1 MARIAYGY
9 TGIYN
14 ASVLTLVDGEGCAL
28 AVDGSGITKFNNA
41 YLHAGED
48 LAADVTKVEQRA
60 SYSNITADT
69 ALKSA
74 AGRLF
79 GFVCN
84 STSSGTVKLYDNTAA
99 SGTVI
104 LNTFTP
110 AAGTFYMF
118 AAAVIFSTGCYADIT
133 NTIDLTF
140 LYV

>member
-1 MARIAYGY
+1 MARTAFGMP
-9 TGIYN
+9 GIYN
-14 ASVLTLVDGEGCAL
+14 ASNITLIDGEGCAL
-28 AVDGSGITKFNNA
+28 AVDVAGISKFNNA

-48 LAADVTKVEQRA
+48 LAADITKIEQRA
-60 SYSNITADT
+60 TYSNITADT

-79 GFVCN
+79 GFACN
-84 STSSGTVKLYDNTAA
+84 STTSGTIKIWDNTAG

-118 AAAVIFSTGCYADIT
+118 AAAVIFNTGCYADVT